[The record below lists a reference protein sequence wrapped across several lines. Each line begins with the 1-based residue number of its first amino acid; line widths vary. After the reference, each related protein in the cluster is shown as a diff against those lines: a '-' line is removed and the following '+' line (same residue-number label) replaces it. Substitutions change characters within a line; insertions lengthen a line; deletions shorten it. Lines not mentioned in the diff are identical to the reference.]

1 MDNER
6 DSGRSF
12 NFSRRMHPMR
22 SIGFA
27 LGALAVGTVLH
38 AHDSPVW
45 MWVVLLF
52 FGLMWGHLAYA
63 LAAGSRDP
71 LRAEYR
77 NLVIDSAQSGFWIAA
92 MAFDTLPSVLLA
104 ILLTMNHIIV
114 GGRRFAA
121 KTIAVMAATCLLAS
135 AAMGFPFQPV
145 TSYPTL
151 LACLPILV
159 VLPLVIGGSSRVL
172 AQKTLQQK
180 RTLEKT
186 SRFDTATGLLN
197 RQQWLY
203 AANLELDRF
212 VRHGRPAVLIMIDID
227 EFKQINDNHGHTTG
241 DVVIEQFARLLQACL
256 RDRDSGGRYGGDEF
270 GIIMPETRWEEAIV
284 GAERLRR
291 QVAACEFADGRL
303 RCTVSI
309 GLAEINPAIGGV
321 TDWVQVAD
329 AALYEAKRKGRDRI
343 EVAPLPP
350 LLQAVAPGNDIHDET
365 GAGA

>member
-104 ILLTMNHIIV
+104 IILMMNQIIV

-121 KTIAVMAATCLLAS
+121 RSLALMGATCLLTS
-135 AAMGFPFQPV
+135 AALGFRFDPV

-151 LACLPILV
+151 LACLPMLV
-159 VLPLVIGGSSRVL
+159 VLPLVIGGSSRL
-172 AQKTLQQK
+172 LGQKTLQQK
-180 RTLEKT
+180 KLLEKT
-186 SRFDTATGLLN
+186 SRFDAATGLLN
-197 RQQWLY
+197 RQQWLF
-203 AANLELDRF
+203 AARSEFDRF
-212 VRHGRPAVLIMIDID
+212 LRAGRPAVLMMIDID
-227 EFKQINDNHGHTTG
+227 SFKQINDGYGHTVG
-241 DVVIEQFARLLQACL
+241 DLVIEEFARLMKACL
-256 RDRDSGGRYGGDEF
+256 RDIDSGGRYGGDEF
-270 GIIMPETRWEEAIV
+270 CVIMPETRWEEAIV
-284 GAERLRR
+284 AAERLRR
-291 QVAACEFADGRL
+291 QVASHEFPQAGL
-303 RCTVSI
+303 RCTISV
-309 GLAEINPAIGGV
+309 GLAEINPTISSV
-321 TDWVQVAD
+321 NDWVVAAD
-329 AALYEAKRKGRDRI
+329 KALYVAKARGRDCI
-343 EVAPLPP
+343 EVARLPP
-350 LLQAVAPGNDIHDET
+350 ALQVG
-365 GAGA
+365 